1 MGSRRLGLARSHRA
15 GKVDYFHSANVACKL
30 LKKLSNLR
38 WVVRITQAIFLSYTV
53 FLPDGR
59 IETVRYTVDPV
70 AGYVAEVTYQ
80 GGTGAQPHQQAGGAG
95 YHQPQVF
102 G

>member
-1 MGSRRLGLARSHRA
+1 M
-15 GKVDYFHSANVACKL
+15 
-30 LKKLSNLR
+30 
-38 WVVRITQAIFLSYTV
+38 

-59 IETVRYTVDPV
+59 IQTVRYTVDPV

-80 GGTGAQPHQQAGGAG
+80 GGTGEHPQQQAGGAG
-95 YHQPQVF
+95 YPQPHVV

>member
-1 MGSRRLGLARSHRA
+1 M
-15 GKVDYFHSANVACKL
+15 
-30 LKKLSNLR
+30 
-38 WVVRITQAIFLSYTV
+38 

-59 IETVRYTVDPV
+59 IQTVRYTVDPV

-80 GGTGAQPHQQAGGAG
+80 GGSGEHPHQQAEGAG
-95 YHQPQVF
+95 YLQPQVV

>member
-1 MGSRRLGLARSHRA
+1 MRS
-15 GKVDYFHSANVACKL
+15 YNCFC
-30 LKKLSNLR
+30 
-38 WVVRITQAIFLSYTV
+38 SYTV

-59 IETVRYTVDPV
+59 IQTVRYTVDPV

-80 GGTGAQPHQQAGGAG
+80 GGTGEQPHQQAGGAG
-95 YHQPQVF
+95 YPQPHVV